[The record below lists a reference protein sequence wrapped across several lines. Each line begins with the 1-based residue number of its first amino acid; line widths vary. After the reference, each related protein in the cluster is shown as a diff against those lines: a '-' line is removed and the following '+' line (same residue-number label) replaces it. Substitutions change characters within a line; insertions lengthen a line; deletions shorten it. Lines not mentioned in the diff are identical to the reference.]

1 MAKSYQ
7 EIFFQWCVPGLV
19 LVIAGQIMGVAA
31 LPLFGMALLS
41 LGLLHYSRTKGRGR
55 LWSAFWLTLS
65 IGYLLLGMVEL
76 VRGV

>member
-7 EIFFQWCVPGLV
+7 EIFFQWCIPGLV
-19 LVIAGQIMGVAA
+19 LVIAGQTMGVAA
-31 LPLFGMALLS
+31 LPLLGMALLS
-41 LGLLHYSRTKGRGR
+41 LGLLHYSRTKRRGR

-65 IGYLLLGMVEL
+65 IVYLLLGVADL